1 MLAKLFTTLAR
12 WISPGPELKARA
24 LYEHEALGVGDP
36 YYLSVERLKQ
46 IQDRHIE
53 LNREFVAAVKG
64 HKARSHILAESQSL
78 TTEQLQ
84 IERDLIKAGVIKPS
98 FWQGA

>member
-24 LYEHEALGVGDP
+24 LYEHEALTEGDP
-36 YYLSVERLKQ
+36 YYLSVKRLEQ
-46 IQDRHIE
+46 IDIRQLALRYLI
-53 LNREFVAAVKG
+53 AQAVKR
-64 HKARSHILAESQSL
+64 KEKRSHFQSEL
-78 TTEQLQ
+78 EALQTERLQ